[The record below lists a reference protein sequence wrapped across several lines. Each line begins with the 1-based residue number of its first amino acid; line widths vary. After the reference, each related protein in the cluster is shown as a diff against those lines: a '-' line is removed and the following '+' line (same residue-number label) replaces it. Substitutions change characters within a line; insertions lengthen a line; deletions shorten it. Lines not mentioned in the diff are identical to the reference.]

1 MAGGRVRI
9 IAGRWR
15 GRRLAVEDE
24 PDVRP
29 TPDRVRETLFNWL
42 APQLPGARCLDLFA
56 GSGALGFEAVSR
68 GAAEAVLI
76 DRSRAVGDRLRGEC
90 DRLEVAGT
98 VTVVEADALDW
109 LAHPPAAAAPAAAS
123 SPPSSSS
130 PSPSP
135 SSPASPASAAFD
147 IVFVDPPQRLEV
159 HREVAARLAEH
170 GWLAPAA
177 RVWFEVVR
185 RREPPPLPCGWTL
198 LKSGRAGDVRYYL
211 ASCD

>member
-15 GRRLAVEDE
+15 GRRIVVEDE

-29 TPDRVRETLFNWL
+29 TPDRVRESLFNWL
-42 APQLPGARCLDLFA
+42 APDLAGARCLDLFA

-68 GAAEAVLI
+68 GAAGAVLV
-76 DRSRAVGDRLRGEC
+76 DRSRRVCDRLRGEC
-90 DRLEVAGT
+90 ERLGAADGS

-109 LAHPPAAAAPAAAS
+109 LTHPRAVFP
-123 SPPSSSS
+123 
-130 PSPSP
+130 
-135 SSPASPASAAFD
+135 FD
-147 IVFVDPPQRLEV
+147 IVFVDPPQRLAV
-159 HREVAARLAEH
+159 HRETAFRLVEH

-185 RREPPPLPCGWTL
+185 RREPPVLPTEWTL
-198 LKSGRAGDVRYYL
+198 FKSGRAGEVRYYL
-211 ASCD
+211 GSCD

>member
-15 GRRLAVEDE
+15 GRRLGVEDE

-42 APQLPGARCLDLFA
+42 ALDLPGARCLDLFA

-68 GAAEAVLI
+68 GAARAVLV
-76 DRSRAVGDRLRGEC
+76 DRSRAVCDRLREEC
-90 DRLEVAGT
+90 ERLDAAPA
-98 VTVVEADALDW
+98 VTVIEADALDR
-109 LAHPPAAAAPAAAS
+109 LS
-123 SPPSSSS
+123 RPPSDA
-130 PSPSP
+130 P
-135 SSPASPASAAFD
+135 FD

-159 HREVAARLAEH
+159 HREVALRLVEH
-170 GWLAPAA
+170 DWLAPNA

-185 RREPPPLPCGWTL
+185 RREPPDLPAGLTL
-198 LKSGRAGDVRYYL
+198 LKSGRAGEVRYHL
-211 ASCD
+211 ASRV

>member
-15 GRRLAVEDE
+15 GRRLTVEDE

-42 APQLPGARCLDLFA
+42 APDLPGARCLDLLA

-68 GAAEAVLI
+68 GAAHAVLV
-76 DRSRAVGDRLRGEC
+76 DHSRAVCDRLRGEC
-90 DRLEVAGT
+90 GRLGAARA

-109 LAHPPAAAAPAAAS
+109 LARPRAGAAPV
-123 SPPSSSS
+123 PP
-130 PSPSP
+130 P
-135 SSPASPASAAFD
+135 FD
-147 IVFVDPPQRLEV
+147 LVFVDPPRRLEV
-159 HREVAARLAEH
+159 HREAARRLAEN

-185 RREPPPLPCGWTL
+185 RPAPPDLPDGWAIIR
-198 LKSGRAGDVRYYL
+198 SGRAGDVRYYL
-211 ASCD
+211 AARD

>member
-15 GRRLAVEDE
+15 GRRLGVEDE

-42 APQLPGARCLDLFA
+42 APDLPEARCLDLFA

-68 GAAEAVLI
+68 GAARAVLV
-76 DRSRAVGDRLRGEC
+76 DRSRAVCDRLRGEC
-90 DRLEVAGT
+90 ERLGAAGV
-98 VTVVEADALDW
+98 VTVIEADALDR
-109 LAHPPAAAAPAAAS
+109 LTRPRTDVTP
-123 SPPSSSS
+123 
-130 PSPSP
+130 
-135 SSPASPASAAFD
+135 FD
-147 IVFVDPPQRLEV
+147 IVFVDPPHRLEV
-159 HREVAARLAEH
+159 HREVAALLAGH

-185 RREPPPLPCGWTL
+185 RRQPPDLPSGWTL
-198 LKSGRAGDVRYYL
+198 LKSGRAGEVRYYL
-211 ASCD
+211 AACD

>member
-15 GRRLAVEDE
+15 GRRLGVEDE

-42 APQLPGARCLDLFA
+42 SADLPGARCLDLFA

-68 GAAEAVLI
+68 GAAHAVLV
-76 DRSRAVGDRLRGEC
+76 DRSRAVCDRLRGEC
-90 DRLEVAGT
+90 ERLGAGDRS

-109 LAHPPAAAAPAAAS
+109 LARPRAAS
-123 SPPSSSS
+123 TP
-130 PSPSP
+130 
-135 SSPASPASAAFD
+135 FD

-159 HREVAARLAEH
+159 HPEAALLLAEH
-170 GWLAPAA
+170 GWLAPGA
-177 RVWFEVVR
+177 RIWFEVVR
-185 RREPPPLPCGWTL
+185 RRGPPDLPAGWTL
-198 LKSGRAGDVRYYL
+198 LKSGRAGEVRYHL
-211 ASCD
+211 ASRA

>member
-15 GRRLAVEDE
+15 GRRLTVEDE

-42 APQLPGARCLDLFA
+42 APDLPEARCLDLFA

-68 GAAEAVLI
+68 GAARAVLV
-76 DRSRAVGDRLRGEC
+76 DRSRAVCDRLREEC
-90 DRLEVAGT
+90 DRLEAAGS
-98 VTVVEADALDW
+98 VTVIEADALGW
-109 LAHPPAAAAPAAAS
+109 LSRRPADAP
-123 SPPSSSS
+123 
-130 PSPSP
+130 
-135 SSPASPASAAFD
+135 FD

-159 HREVAARLAEH
+159 HREVAALLAEP

-185 RREPPPLPCGWTL
+185 RREPPELPAGWTI
-198 LKSGRAGDVRYYL
+198 LKSSRAGEVRYHL
-211 ASCD
+211 SSRA

>member
-9 IAGRWR
+9 IAGCWR
-15 GRRLAVEDE
+15 GRRLTVEDE

-42 APQLPGARCLDLFA
+42 APDLPGARCLDLLA

-68 GAAEAVLI
+68 GAAHAVLV
-76 DRSRAVGDRLRGEC
+76 DHSRAVCDRLRGEC
-90 DRLEVAGT
+90 DRLGAARA
-98 VTVVEADALDW
+98 VTVIEADALDW
-109 LAHPPAAAAPAAAS
+109 LTRPRAGAAP
-123 SPPSSSS
+123 
-130 PSPSP
+130 
-135 SSPASPASAAFD
+135 FD
-147 IVFVDPPQRLEV
+147 VVFVDPPRRLEV
-159 HREVAARLAEH
+159 HREAALRLAVH

-185 RREPPPLPCGWTL
+185 RRDPPDLPDGWSL

-211 ASCD
+211 AARD

>member
-15 GRRLAVEDE
+15 GRRLGVEDE

-42 APQLPGARCLDLFA
+42 APDLPGARCLDLFA

-68 GAAEAVLI
+68 GAAEAVLV
-76 DRSRAVGDRLRGEC
+76 DRSRPVCDRLRSEC
-90 DRLEVAGT
+90 ERLGAADGS

-109 LAHPPAAAAPAAAS
+109 LGLPRTAH
-123 SPPSSSS
+123 SP
-130 PSPSP
+130 
-135 SSPASPASAAFD
+135 FD

-159 HREVAARLAEH
+159 HREAALRLAEH
-170 GWLAPAA
+170 GWLAPDA
-177 RVWFEVVR
+177 RIWFEVVR
-185 RREPPPLPCGWTL
+185 RREPPDLPAGWTL
-198 LKSGRAGDVRYYL
+198 LKSGRAGEVRYHL
-211 ASCD
+211 ARISHQLSS

>member
-42 APQLPGARCLDLFA
+42 APALPGARCLDLFA

-76 DRSRAVGDRLRGEC
+76 DRSRAVGDRLRGESE
-90 DRLEVAGT
+90 RLEAAGS
-98 VTVVEADALDW
+98 VTVVEADALEW
-109 LAHPPAAAAPAAAS
+109 LARPPAAAAPAS
-123 SPPSSSS
+123 
-130 PSPSP
+130 
-135 SSPASPASAAFD
+135 FD

-159 HREVAARLAEH
+159 HREVAVRLVEH

-185 RREPPPLPCGWTL
+185 RREPPQLPAGWAL
-198 LKSGRAGDVRYYL
+198 LKSGRAGEVRYYL